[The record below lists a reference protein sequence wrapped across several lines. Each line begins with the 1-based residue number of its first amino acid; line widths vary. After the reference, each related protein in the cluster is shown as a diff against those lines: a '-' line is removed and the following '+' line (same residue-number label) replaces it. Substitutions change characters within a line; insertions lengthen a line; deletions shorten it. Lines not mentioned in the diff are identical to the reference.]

1 MQITQVTVSY
11 ARTESLS
18 NYCNI
23 KPGITLTATLQEG
36 DDPGMVE
43 EDLIETAQTTVHDL
57 IDTAREADGLS
68 PKYYRGKLHR
78 VYRNDDRR
86 CIVVVSNNTQPKTE
100 DNWKYNDYWYAVS
113 VSVRPVRAWEVA
125 IGEAAQHNFALVDC
139 ADGDS
144 SKIPALPDAG
154 PAPAWHTKGLARL
167 FKNLR
172 IDESFWDELGQLE
185 HVTADYLQ
193 GLYNNDAER
202 GLPSRELRDLI
213 RHNEPWPPAR
223 EDKAD
228 RDTPEGD

>member
-23 KPGITLTATLQEG
+23 KPGITLTATLQER
-36 DDPGMVE
+36 DDPSVVE
-43 EDLIETAQTTVHDL
+43 EELMETAQNTVHDL

-78 VYRNDDRR
+78 VYRNEDRR
-86 CIVVVSNNTQPKTE
+86 CIVVVPNNTPFERE
-100 DNWKYNDYWYAVS
+100 DNWKYRDHWYAVS
-113 VSVRPVRAWEVA
+113 VPVTPIRAWEVA
-125 IGEAAQHNFALVDC
+125 TSEAIQYGFALVDC
-139 ADGDS
+139 GDGDL

-154 PAPAWHTKGLARL
+154 PAPAWHEKGLIYW
-167 FKNLR
+167 FKNMG

-185 HVTADYLQ
+185 HVTIDYLR
-193 GLYNNDAER
+193 GLYYNDAER
-202 GLPSRELRDLI
+202 KLPTRELVDLV
-213 RHNEPWPPAR
+213 RHNEPWPTAL